1 MNTSQRLRVARRIRI
16 TEQHLKGPANGIP
29 HIYNEDCCGIVGYV
43 GKDEAHPYLIEGLS
57 ILESRGYDSAG
68 ITTISSDSL
77 LVTSKFASESTT
89 SDAISRLKG
98 ASELHKGH
106 TVGIA
111 HTRWATHGAKTDK
124 NAHPHLDDKSR
135 VGVVHNGV
143 IENSATLREEIE
155 KKGIRFRSETDTEV
169 ISQLIGIYLDEGMN
183 ILDAI
188 KEAQVRLQGTWGVAL
203 VCRDHPDQIIA
214 MKNGSPM
221 CVGIG
226 QGRMF
231 IASEPSAFSRH
242 TKEFI
247 ALENGEIAVLKADG
261 HSLDISRVEQA
272 PEETIH
278 LSPAPFPHWTIKEI
292 MEQPMSISR
301 ALNYGGR
308 IFDECRVKL
317 GGLEDAKERLLPIHH
332 LVLTGCGTS
341 YFAAQLGAR
350 IMRALNAFDTVQ
362 TFDAA
367 EVGRDSFP
375 KHGGGVCLISQSG
388 ETKDVHRVLLQAEE
402 LSVPRLSVVNAVGS
416 LIARTTNCGVY
427 LNAGREHAVA
437 STKAFTSQVTVL
449 ALIGLW
455 FAQHRN
461 TEETKRRQL
470 VDALHRLPTNMGMVL
485 RVREKC
491 KDIAKRLVKQQY
503 GFILGKGFSE
513 PIAYEG
519 ALKIKEITYTHME
532 GYSGGA
538 LKHGPFALIEKG
550 TPIILIVLD
559 DAHAQLMRTAAEEV
573 RARGAFTIVITNTQ
587 SLAKHIA
594 DEVILIPSNGLLT
607 ALLAAV
613 PLQLIAYE
621 MAILKGI
628 DPDKPRNLAK
638 AVTVD

>member
-1 MNTSQRLRVARRIRI
+1 M
-16 TEQHLKGPANGIP
+16 
-29 HIYNEDCCGIVGYV
+29 
-43 GKDEAHPYLIEGLS
+43 
-57 ILESRGYDSAG
+57 
-68 ITTISSDSL
+68 
-77 LVTSKFASESTT
+77 
-89 SDAISRLKG
+89 DAVK
-98 ASELHKGH
+98 E
-106 TVGIA
+106 TQ
-111 HTRWATHGAKTDK
+111 
-124 NAHPHLDDKSR
+124 
-135 VGVVHNGV
+135 
-143 IENSATLREEIE
+143 
-155 KKGIRFRSETDTEV
+155 KK
-169 ISQLIGIYLDEGMN
+169 
-183 ILDAI
+183 
-188 KEAQVRLQGTWGVAL
+188 LQGTWGCAL
-203 VCRDHPDQIIA
+203 VCKDHPDQILA

-272 PEETIH
+272 AAETIH
-278 LSPAPFPHWTIKEI
+278 LSPDPYPHWTIKEI

-308 IFDECRVKL
+308 ILDDCRVKL
-317 GGLEDAKERLLPIHH
+317 GGLEDSKDSLLSIRH
-332 LVLTGCGTS
+332 LILTGCGTS
-341 YFAAQLGAR
+341 YYAAQLGAR
-350 IMRALNAFDTVQ
+350 IMRALHAFDTVQ
-362 TFDAA
+362 TYDSA
-367 EVGRDSFP
+367 EIIRDTFP
-375 KHGGGVCLISQSG
+375 KQDGGICLISQSG

-402 LSVPRLSVVNAVGS
+402 IGIPRLSVVNAVGS

-449 ALIGLW
+449 SLIGLW
-455 FAQHRN
+455 FAQQRN
-461 TEETKRRQL
+461 TEEAKRRQL

-491 KDIAKRLVKQQY
+491 LDIAKKLVKQQH

-513 PIAYEG
+513 AIAYEG

-550 TPIILIVLD
+550 TPIILIILD

-573 RARGAFTIVITNTQ
+573 RARGAFTIIITN
-587 SLAKHIA
+587 SPPLAKNIA
-594 DEVILIPSNGLLT
+594 DELIVIPSNGLLT
-607 ALLAAV
+607 SLLASI

-621 MAILKGI
+621 MALLKGI